1 MPNLP
6 QFHMKG
12 LIMMKDNLSEKRIY
26 TEEIYNGAVVHL
38 VKDTVELP
46 NGKTAYREIV
56 KHNGAVCV
64 LPITDDNEVICVR
77 QYRHPFERIMLELPA
92 GKLDTPDEDH
102 REAALRELRE
112 ETGAVCEELI
122 DIGSICPSVAIFSEQ
137 IYLFIAKGLTFG
149 ETDPDDD
156 EFLELVK
163 IPFSQ
168 LKKDIIDGKILDG
181 KTQIAVLKAAEI
193 LGW

>member
-1 MPNLP
+1 MDKL
-6 QFHMKG
+6 F
-12 LIMMKDNLSEKRIY
+12 EKKIS

-64 LPITDDNEVICVR
+64 LPITDDGEVICVR
-77 QYRHPFERIMLELPA
+77 QYRHPFERVMLELPA
-92 GKLDTPDEDH
+92 GKLDTPDENPS
-102 REAALRELRE
+102 EAALRELRE

-122 DIGSICPSVAIFSEQ
+122 DIGCMCPSVAIFTEK
-137 IYLFIAKGLTFG
+137 IYLYIARGLTFG

-156 EFLELVK
+156 EFLEVVK
-163 IPFSQ
+163 VPFEK
-168 LKKDIIDGKILDG
+168 LKRDIIEGRIHDA

-193 LGW
+193 LKK